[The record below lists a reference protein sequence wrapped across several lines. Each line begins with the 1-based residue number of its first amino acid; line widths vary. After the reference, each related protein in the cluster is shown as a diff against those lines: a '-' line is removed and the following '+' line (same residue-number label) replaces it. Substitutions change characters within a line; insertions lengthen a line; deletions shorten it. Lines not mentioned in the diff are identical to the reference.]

1 MEIRLAGEVRMF
13 LLTFLLATVASA
25 QSVDPSGDSIRVVDS
40 LSNRPDIY
48 TPDSLSSVRDS
59 LARLIFTDSA
69 ETIVEYPDFYDEQIE
84 AIASPSRRGI
94 RITGN
99 QDRMHFT
106 LRDAVRPITSFYA
119 LKFGPPG
126 QSYSLTYLGLPPY
139 MYYREPDHAGAYD
152 VYQFPP
158 VGLPDM
164 RLFSLEQG
172 DLLVVDTDDPMT
184 GTASI
189 EARTAAFNDET
200 AYSEAQIFKGDYL
213 YANTDVI
220 FKQNTSER
228 LGWGFRI
235 GIEKSDGYISSSAK
249 ARENYNVGVR
259 YKLNSRWQLGSN
271 LRFMSVDDRLAQLGR
286 WRSVIAEGD
295 RSLSGLTVLAM
306 KRDSTRCAL
315 NVSAWWQKFEE
326 KIRSSRFF
334 LWQLHEQSGAKVSI
348 KRAIGAHALFFRP
361 QIVYSHVTFD
371 HGYDYY
377 TRVIADGGIDLRT
390 GRDLSCLISG
400 NYLFDW
406 GSASRVGG
414 TLRTTYDL
422 KSRATV
428 YASGTVKHIPP
439 SDMARFLKPKGAD
452 FNLDGF
458 PEYNHGG
465 DPTLKPTMLAVASGG
480 ITLRREHWSI
490 AANGKAG
497 RITDMVIWQAY
508 DGSQG
513 GLYQS
518 EAVDADLYTGSL
530 DADVLLFDRISLK
543 SSYTYARI
551 EQTDLENNLSVM
563 PRHNAYGSISLR
575 QHIKRLR
582 LNLVPSIEAE
592 YHSENFRSYANPEK
606 LNGYLLVHGKFS
618 VRIKSFNFYYT
629 MENILNKTH
638 QTVYYYPSNRRVWW
652 GIRWIFLN

>member
-1 MEIRLAGEVRMF
+1 MIF
-13 LLTFLLATVASA
+13 LLIFLLATATSA
-25 QSVDPSGDSIRVVDS
+25 QSDDLPASSDSVRVVDS
-40 LSNRPDIY
+40 LMNRPDIHIL
-48 TPDSLSSVRDS
+48 DSLSSVRDS
-59 LARLIFTDSA
+59 LEYLESPDSV
-69 ETIVEYPDFYDEQIE
+69 EMIIEYPDFYHEQIK
-84 AIASPSRRGI
+84 AISSSSRRNI
-94 RITGN
+94 LITGN

-119 LKFGPPG
+119 LRFGPPG

-184 GTASI
+184 GTAKI
-189 EARTAAFNDET
+189 ESRTAAFNDET
-200 AYSEAQIFKGDYL
+200 AYSEAQIFKGDYS

-220 FKQNTSER
+220 FKQNTNER

-249 ARENYNVGVR
+249 ARENFNVGVR
-259 YKLNSRWQLGSN
+259 YKLNSGWQLGSN

-286 WRSVIAEGD
+286 WQSVTAEGS
-295 RSLSGLTVLAM
+295 RSLSGLTVFAM

-315 NVSAWWQKFEE
+315 NVSAWWQEFEE

-334 LWQLHEQSGAKVSI
+334 LWQEHEQSGAKISI
-348 KRAIGAHALFFRP
+348 KRAIGAHSLFFRP
-361 QIVYSHVTFD
+361 EIAYSHVTFD
-371 HGYDYY
+371 HGYEYY
-377 TRVIADGGIDLRT
+377 TRVIADGGIDLRA
-390 GRDLSCLISG
+390 GRDLSCLVAC

-406 GSASRVGG
+406 GSASRIGG
-414 TLRTTYDL
+414 TLRATYDPG
-422 KSRATV
+422 SRATV
-428 YASGTVKHIPP
+428 YAYGTVKHVPP
-439 SDMARFLKPKGAD
+439 SDMARFLKPKGVD
-452 FNLDGF
+452 FNRDGF

-465 DPTLKPTMLAVASGG
+465 DPMLKPTMLAVASAG
-480 ITLRREHWSI
+480 IALKREYWSI
-490 AANGKAG
+490 AVSGKTG
-497 RITDMVIWQAY
+497 RIDDMVIWQAY
-508 DGSQG
+508 EGSQG

-530 DADVLLFDRISLK
+530 DADVLLFDLLSLK

-551 EQTDLENNLSVM
+551 EQTDSEKNLSVM

-575 QHIKRLR
+575 QHINRLR

-606 LNGYLLVHGKFS
+606 LGGYLLLHGKLS
-618 VRIKSFNFYYT
+618 VRIKSFSFYYT

-638 QTVYYYPSNRRVWW
+638 QTAYYYPSNRRVWW
-652 GIRWIFLN
+652 GIRWIFLD